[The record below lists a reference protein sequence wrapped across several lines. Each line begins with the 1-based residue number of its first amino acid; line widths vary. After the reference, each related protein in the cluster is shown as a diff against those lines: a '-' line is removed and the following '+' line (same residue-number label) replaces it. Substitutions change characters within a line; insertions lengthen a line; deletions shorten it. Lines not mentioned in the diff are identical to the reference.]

1 MLKLLQDEAPKTT
14 WITKDNKKSLLSGC
28 KPVKL
33 PLSKEDELVMK
44 KMIDWVRA
52 SQDEE
57 FNKNKELTEAIG
69 IAAPQIGVNKTMY
82 YILLPILDEKTDKII
97 YLEHALINPKI
108 SGKSEQI
115 AALKPGEACLSVD
128 KKHEG
133 LVPRSYKIHVSGYDF
148 LKKKHISLI
157 ARGYEAIV
165 FQHEQDHLEKKLY
178 YHHIN
183 KQEPWFKEED
193 WIII

>member
-1 MLKLLQDEAPKTT
+1 MLKLLQEETPKKT
-14 WITKDNKKSLLSGC
+14 WIVEDNDKSLLSDC
-28 KPVKL
+28 KPVTL

-44 KMIDWVRA
+44 KMIDWVRV
-52 SQDEE
+52 SQDEKLNSE
-57 FNKNKELTEAIG
+57 LQLTEAIG
-69 IAAPQIGVNKTMY
+69 IAAPQIGVNINMY
-82 YILLPILDEKTDKII
+82 YILVPILDEKNDKVT
-97 YLEHALINPKI
+97 YYEHALINPKI
-108 SGKSEQI
+108 NGKSKQI
-115 AALKPGEACLSVD
+115 AALKAGEACLSVE

-148 LKKKHISLI
+148 LKKQDVSLVV
-157 ARGYEAIV
+157 RGYEAIV

-183 KQEPWFKEED
+183 KKDLWFKKED